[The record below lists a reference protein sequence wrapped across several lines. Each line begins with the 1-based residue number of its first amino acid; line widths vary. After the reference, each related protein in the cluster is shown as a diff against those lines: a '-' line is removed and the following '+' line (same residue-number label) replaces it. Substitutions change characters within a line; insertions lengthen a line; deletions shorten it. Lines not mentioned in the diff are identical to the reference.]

1 MGRVEWE
8 LAYIIT
14 QHLKP
19 ECRGLQTQ
27 CALTALPLNA
37 KQTYIKLH
45 KESNLCPVLFRLG
58 VFLAISLHGRTLLRN
73 EKTRHQNA
81 PSVRGRTSTGAGI
94 GREIRSVRLSRPAV
108 APVCVL
114 REGQNLSAK
123 CCARKITGVLCLRV
137 SLFLCFC
144 PQLCVFGRF
153 RRTVGLFCAVETKLV
168 CFTASKSATDLF
180 FSSDGCPA
188 VPDGI
193 FTFSSSPV
201 PLRRVR
207 HYD

>member
-37 KQTYIKLH
+37 KQTYIKQH

-81 PSVRGRTSTGAGI
+81 PSIRGRTSTGALRAGI
-94 GREIRSVRLSRPAV
+94 GWEIRNVLLSRPAV
-108 APVCVL
+108 APECVL
-114 REGQNLSAK
+114 HEGQNLSAK
-123 CCARKITGVLCLRV
+123 CCTRKITGVLCLRV
-137 SLFLCFC
+137 SL
-144 PQLCVFGRF
+144 
-153 RRTVGLFCAVETKLV
+153 
-168 CFTASKSATDLF
+168 
-180 FSSDGCPA
+180 
-188 VPDGI
+188 
-193 FTFSSSPV
+193 
-201 PLRRVR
+201 
-207 HYD
+207 